1 LNSALQKSY
10 DTLLNSGSQSKIEL
24 ENVLLAKDLLEKDK
38 RYLTEEISKM
48 ETLNRNLSL
57 SLESERSKS
66 VTLEAKV
73 LELMDELN
81 KLQIYK
87 DREWTDK
94 FEKEALR
101 LK

>member
-1 LNSALQKSY
+1 MNSALQKSY